1 MAAKRPDPSEEDHP
15 IARRTSGG
23 HAPGPGDGHD
33 AGMTETSASAPS
45 KVPSPV
51 LVASW
56 ERLGLLPADRVPLW
70 AAYWIAG
77 GHDGEAL
84 IHLAGL
90 HGDDSREVHDALPGA
105 LMDCGVEMPDSDVA
119 AAGVVFAQVARL
131 HVDGLVGPLW
141 VMQEVDRVV
150 YVSKSR
156 DSAGVEDLPLGKV
169 WHLDWQL
176 LAHGRRFLSRRSLEE
191 LTAAIRKACE
201 EQLRSSS
208 AA

>member
-1 MAAKRPDPSEEDHP
+1 
-15 IARRTSGG
+15 
-23 HAPGPGDGHD
+23 
-33 AGMTETSASAPS
+33 MTETSASAPS

-105 LMDCGVEMPDSDVA
+105 LMDCGVEMPDSDVPRPVSYLLISLVCTWTVLPVRCGSCRRSTA
-119 AAGVVFAQVARL
+119 LSMSPNLETQQEWRICRLARCGTSTGNCSLTDGAFYRAG
-131 HVDGLVGPLW
+131 
-141 VMQEVDRVV
+141 
-150 YVSKSR
+150 
-156 DSAGVEDLPLGKV
+156 
-169 WHLDWQL
+169 
-176 LAHGRRFLSRRSLEE
+176 LSRS
-191 LTAAIRKACE
+191 
-201 EQLRSSS
+201 
-208 AA
+208 